1 MFFVWS
7 NIFISLNFLP
17 SLIFLASVASPP
29 PASPFFYSSYWPA
42 THIFP
47 HITSHISSRISF
59 HISFCILLVFP
70 LMMKM
75 GNDKEQDSCR
85 FWKRKSLRCPWRS
98 FSCFSYQSPLFSPAN
113 IAPRFSPR
121 ISGDVAFKYLSYIQS
136 QSRLLCCWVKHFI
149 GALYP
154 SKICAK

>member
-47 HITSHISSRISF
+47 HITSHISSHISF

-75 GNDKEQDSCR
+75 GNDKEKDSCR
-85 FWKRKSLRCPWRS
+85 FWKKKDSPMSLEELFLLFLPISSLLPSQYSTKILPKNIWRCS
-98 FSCFSYQSPLFSPAN
+98 
-113 IAPRFSPR
+113 IH
-121 ISGDVAFKYLSYIQS
+121 VAFKYLKELYSITKQAIM
-136 QSRLLCCWVKHFI
+136 LL
-149 GALYP
+149 G
-154 SKICAK
+154 